1 MNYNQALNGL
11 VDSLSQEILASVQ
24 AQINTEVATAI
35 AKAVSPDRIDKLV
48 ADAANRAAKIAAAE
62 YKPDLAQI
70 DKALSDSAT
79 QIIQNVSSTA
89 ERIVNETARSHVN
102 NLDINLIT
110 QNAVSKLLDEKLKDF
125 KFPEKSIKASA
136 IDFSENISGD
146 HVNGGIIHNF
156 SSDGID
162 DKAKSVQLTILDT
175 HTVIENELLTRKIT
189 IKESTTFE
197 GDIHLNGNVV
207 LTSPGFVT
215 VVDATT
221 EKVKSEL
228 NEGLFASYSD
238 LIFNKIKTDGIDL
251 ARLTFN
257 GEELIKNKHLSGGVV
272 TSNLKRVGVLD
283 DLQVKGEMLV
293 ANTLFVGN
301 QRIGINTLEPGFA
314 LTLWDDDIELVLG
327 KKQSGLAQ
335 IGTTRNQAVALT
347 SNLKNNI
354 LLNPDGSVT
363 IAQLNLGNM
372 SLTSSPTPPT
382 YNAPKGS
389 VVFNANPSLGGPLGW
404 VSLGEARWAN
414 FGIIE

>member
-1 MNYNQALNGL
+1 MDYNKALSGL
-11 VDSLSQEILASVQ
+11 VDSLSQQILESVQ
-24 AQINTEVATAI
+24 QRIDSDVAI
-35 AKAVSPDRIDKLV
+35 AIANAVSPDKIDKLV
-48 ADAANRAAKIAAAE
+48 SEAANRAAKIAAAE
-62 YKPDLAQI
+62 YKPDLTQI
-70 DKALSDSAT
+70 DAALTQSAT
-79 QIIQNVSSTA
+79 SIIQNVSSTA
-89 ERIVNETARSHVN
+89 ERIVNETARNHVN
-102 NLDINLIT
+102 SLDINLIT

-125 KFPEKSIKASA
+125 KFPEKSIKSSA
-136 IDFSENISGD
+136 IDFDENISGD
-146 HVNGGIIHNF
+146 NVNGGIIHNF
-156 SSDGID
+156 ASDGID
-162 DKAKSVQLTILDT
+162 DKATSIQLTVLDT
-175 HTVIENELLTRKIT
+175 HTVVENELLTRKLTIT
-189 IKESTTFE
+189 ESTKFE
-197 GDIHLNGNVV
+197 GEIHLNGKVI

-215 VVDATT
+215 VVDAAT

-228 NEGLFASYSD
+228 NEGLFTTYSS
-238 LIFNKIKTDGIDL
+238 LIFDKIKTDGLDL
-251 ARLTFN
+251 SRLTFN
-257 GEELIKNKHLSGGVV
+257 GEEIVRNNHLSSGIT

-301 QRIGINTLEPGFA
+301 QRIGINTLEPGYA
-314 LTLWDDDIELVLG
+314 LTLWDDDTEIILG
-327 KKQSGLAQ
+327 KKQSGIGQ
-335 IGTTRNQAVALT
+335 IGTTRNQTVALT

-372 SLTSSPTPPT
+372 SFTSSPTPPN